1 MSLLDKKLEP
11 AEIFKFTTPGDRI
24 HAKFLGRRVVKTR
37 SQEAAPV
44 LDIEIIESRIDEE
57 SGPTGVHRVFES
69 MHIKQ
74 LFDEMAFEPG
84 ENFILQF
91 CSVTEKGFKKFA
103 LEKIETPGSDAP
115 PPGDSD
121 REWFEGPEVGNEN

>member
-24 HAKFLGRRVVKTR
+24 HAKFLGRRTVSTK
-37 SQEAAPV
+37 SQAAAAV
-44 LDIEIIESRIDEE
+44 LDCDIIESRVDEE
-57 SGPTGVHRVFES
+57 SGPTGAHRIFES

-74 LFDEMAFEPG
+74 FFDEMAFEPG

-91 CSVTEKGFKKFA
+91 CSVTAKGFKKFA
-103 LEKIETPGSDAP
+103 LEKVEAPDGEAP
-115 PPGDSD
+115 PPDDSD
-121 REWFEGPEVGNEN
+121 KEWFEGPEVGNEN